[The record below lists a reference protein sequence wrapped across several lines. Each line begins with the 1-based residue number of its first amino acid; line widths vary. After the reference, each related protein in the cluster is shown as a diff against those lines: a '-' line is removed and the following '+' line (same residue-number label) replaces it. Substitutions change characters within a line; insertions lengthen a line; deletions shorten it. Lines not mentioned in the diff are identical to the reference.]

1 MAAGLGPPP
10 AATALTL
17 LLSIGVSAPGL
28 LRGPPAARSAASL
41 RAAALRAGEVHRL
54 LTYIFL
60 YEDLAS
66 LACGAVVV
74 WYFAGGFERS
84 VGTAKHCVLT
94 AAFTVLAAL
103 LYLLLEAFVS
113 RLSEVE
119 EAKGFLP
126 VAFATLAVSTARCR
140 MKRSLLLGLRV
151 PVVLVPWLLL
161 CLVWFVP
168 SSSLLSNLCGLLT
181 GAAYG
186 LGYCS
191 CLDFPEPVASK
202 LDQMLPFSLLRR
214 IPGLRYI
221 PGSSAERRAFQS
233 CKLIPTPGTYP
244 TQSYPCS
251 SPPAL
256 PASQLQHPSAQRQG
270 FQHNCAAGHG
280 PALGQEAPQQA
291 PAAGQGLAAA
301 TLGGTGASPGQC
313 CQLPGSSAQQHLCP
327 PQPHTPT
334 GLGLLAGVQQVPG
347 CPAATVA
354 SVPAEVTRVQVY

>member
-161 CLVWFVP
+161 CLAHPHARHLPHPELSLLLASSSSCFPAAASQCPETGLSAQLCCRPWPCSGAGGTSAGPCCGTGPGCSHPGRHWSLPWAVLPAAWVLCTAAPVPTSATHPHRPGPPGWGSAGARVP
-168 SSSLLSNLCGLLT
+168 SSHSG
-181 GAAYG
+181 
-186 LGYCS
+186 
-191 CLDFPEPVASK
+191 F
-202 LDQMLPFSLLRR
+202 
-214 IPGLRYI
+214 
-221 PGSSAERRAFQS
+221 
-233 CKLIPTPGTYP
+233 
-244 TQSYPCS
+244 CS
-251 SPPAL
+251 SRSDQSAGVLTLQPAV
-256 PASQLQHPSAQRQG
+256 
-270 FQHNCAAGHG
+270 
-280 PALGQEAPQQA
+280 
-291 PAAGQGLAAA
+291 GLA
-301 TLGGTGASPGQC
+301 GGT
-313 CQLPGSSAQQHLCP
+313 
-327 PQPHTPT
+327 
-334 GLGLLAGVQQVPG
+334 
-347 CPAATVA
+347 
-354 SVPAEVTRVQVY
+354 RVWC